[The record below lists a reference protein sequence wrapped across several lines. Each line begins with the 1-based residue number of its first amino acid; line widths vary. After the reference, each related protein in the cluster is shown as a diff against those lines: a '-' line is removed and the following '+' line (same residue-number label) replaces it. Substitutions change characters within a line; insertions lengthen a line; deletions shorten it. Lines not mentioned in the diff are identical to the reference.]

1 MLHSLSFLHL
11 PHSRLKVALA
21 RQDGGFPCNS
31 YDSCAGERQRCHENG
46 FFVVGPTGH
55 EYRAT
60 LACSCTGNV
69 VDMVVVKP
77 KMLPEDK
84 AFVQGRVC
92 TLIGILR
99 APLAGPLVIRAPG
112 QQEGADSVG
121 HEDSEN
127 FYALSPGLLPCAPCE
142 PSICK
147 Q

>member
-1 MLHSLSFLHL
+1 MAASLAIVVTPALENASAAMRTILFNGML
-11 PHSRLKVALA
+11 
-21 RQDGGFPCNS
+21 DNC
-31 YDSCAGERQRCHENG
+31 
-46 FFVVGPTGH
+46 FFVVGPTGL
-55 EYRAT
+55 EYRAS
-60 LACSCTGNV
+60 LACSSGGNV

-84 AFVQGRVC
+84 AFVQGSVC